1 MTPSIASFATPV
13 HPAPAAS
20 TPATPATPTAP
31 AASGA
36 TGAGALLI
44 AVGLMAFAPL
54 AVLAPT
60 IGWPASL
67 GLPPA
72 EQLALVHAN
81 AGAVTLGY
89 ALYLLYSLAV
99 APAMLL
105 LAHHTLGGLQ
115 RPAAAT
121 VLTFAALSAL
131 ARAIGISRWLTTMP
145 ALAAA
150 WATADAGGKP
160 MVEIAFLATTEFGG
174 GVGELL
180 GVSLFMAVAVG
191 VFGIAAWRGRTL
203 PRSLSALGL
212 LSAAFLALLALPAL
226 GVPVEFPVAVAVS
239 TLSVWMIAC
248 GVWLLRRRPAHG

>member
-1 MTPSIASFATPV
+1 MTPSMPSFAVPSRTV
-13 HPAPAAS
+13 SAAS
-20 TPATPATPTAP
+20 TATVDR
-31 AASGA
+31 A

-54 AVLAPT
+54 AVLAPS

-89 ALYLLYSLAV
+89 ALYLLYSLGV
-99 APAMLL
+99 APALLL
-105 LAHHTLGGLQ
+105 LAHHTLGGLH

-121 VLTFAALSAL
+121 VVAFAALSTL

-150 WATADAGGKP
+150 WAAADATGKP
-160 MVEIAFLATTEFGG
+160 MIEMAFLATTEFGG

-180 GVSLFMAVAVG
+180 GVSLFMAVAVA
-191 VFGIAAWRGRTL
+191 VLGIATWRGRGL
-203 PRSLSALGL
+203 PRALSALGL
-212 LSAAFLALLALPAL
+212 LSAAFLAALALPAV
-226 GVPVEFPVAVAVS
+226 GVPVDFPVAVAVS

-248 GVWLLRRRPAHG
+248 GVWLLRRGPAHSVAAAR